1 MRDQEEGGEDIV
13 EVKVEAPDSEACSG
27 EEVAME
33 MKENGLE
40 ECASEPLV
48 ADLEPRRS
56 LGLALDEDSA
66 QDPQN
71 QPQASQD
78 QNSHALSPQV

>member
-1 MRDQEEGGEDIV
+1 MRDQEEGGEEIV
-13 EVKVEAPDSEACSG
+13 EVKVEATDSEACSG
-27 EEVAME
+27 EEVAM
-33 MKENGLE
+33 KTRENGLE

-56 LGLALDEDSA
+56 LDLAVDEDSA

-78 QNSHALSPQV
+78 QNSHAISPQV

>member
-1 MRDQEEGGEDIV
+1 M
-13 EVKVEAPDSEACSG
+13 EAPDSEACSG
-27 EEVAME
+27 EEVAVE
-33 MKENGLE
+33 TKENGLE

-48 ADLEPRRS
+48 ADLGGQQ
-56 LGLALDEDSA
+56 GLALDEDSA